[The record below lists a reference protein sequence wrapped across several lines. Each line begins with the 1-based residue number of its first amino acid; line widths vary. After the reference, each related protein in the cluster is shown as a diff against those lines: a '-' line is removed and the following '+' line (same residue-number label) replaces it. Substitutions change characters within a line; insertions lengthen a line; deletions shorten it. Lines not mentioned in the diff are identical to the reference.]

1 MLQYF
6 QMMQSGSAKWD
17 NKFSFSHRWDL
28 QPDLSFFSPSWHR
41 SQKLVSASASFP
53 PRLQTSE
60 ESVPPLLRHQQKSF
74 FPAHSFSSSKR
85 AAANAPWNLPFPF
98 HLALTERCSSCCR
111 WLTQL
116 LQGLVDDLV
125 RGADLRA
132 RGGKHKRSTHLCVC
146 IWIISADKHRPWRKQ
161 ELASVCPFGP
171 HGGIILGVLTQNDTS
186 LILLP
191 VLVVCE
197 V

>member
-1 MLQYF
+1 MRPAARLEF
-6 QMMQSGSAKWD
+6 FFAVMTPISKTR
-17 NKFSFSHRWDL
+17 FRIC
-28 QPDLSFFSPSWHR
+28 FFS
-41 SQKLVSASASFP
+41 SAP
-53 PRLQTSE
+53 PDKWRICA
-60 ESVPPLLRHQQKSF
+60 RHQQKSF

-85 AAANAPWNLPFPF
+85 AAANTPWNLPFPF

-116 LQGLVDDLV
+116 LQGLVDDLFC
-125 RGADLRA
+125 GADLRA